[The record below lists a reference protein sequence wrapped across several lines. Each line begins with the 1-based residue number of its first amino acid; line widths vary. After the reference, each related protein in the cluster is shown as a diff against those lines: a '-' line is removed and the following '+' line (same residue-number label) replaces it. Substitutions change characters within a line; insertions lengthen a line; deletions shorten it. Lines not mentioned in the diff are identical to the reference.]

1 MPDFTYKAADASGL
15 IIKGVRSASSDAE
28 LAAHLHQAGLHLLEY
43 RQTRFKA
50 LHSLLDMLK
59 LGTVSRRDLIDFS
72 NNMGVMLRAGVSL
85 VQGLS
90 ELYEDAD
97 NRYFKKVIKAL
108 IDNITAGDSLN
119 EAMSRESRTFPEIY
133 VNVIA
138 IGEETGRLDN
148 VFFNLARHYKR
159 IDDLILQTRKAFI
172 YPAFVI
178 LALLLVSYVYL
189 FIVFPMLFSLLEQF
203 EVKLPLITEILWSI
217 SNFLQA
223 WWPYILGAIL
233 LFALLFILSRK
244 LKVFRL
250 WFDWCELYL
259 PGMKKVFIQLRMAF
273 FMRYMAILMGAG
285 VNILRAMELAI
296 KSVNNIILKRTLDS
310 CLYEVTGGTVLSQAF
325 RSKKII
331 PNMVTRMIVV
341 GEETGN
347 ISQQMEYVANQYEE
361 DLTRRISWALAFMEP
376 ALIILLAVLA
386 LVLIMGIL
394 LPVYDLVTEFSNQ
407 ASQSF

>member
-1 MPDFTYKAADASGL
+1 MPDFSYKATDASGL
-15 IIKGVRSASSDAE
+15 IIRGVRFASSDAE

-50 LHSLLDMLK
+50 LHSLGEVLK

-85 VQGLS
+85 IQSLS
-90 ELYEDAD
+90 ELHEDAD

-159 IDDLILQTRKAFI
+159 IDDLVLQTRRAFI

-189 FIVFPMLFSLLEQF
+189 FIVFPMLFSLLKQF
-203 EVKLPLITEILWSI
+203 EVKLPLITEILWSV
-217 SNFLQA
+217 SNFFQA
-223 WWPYILGAIL
+223 WWPYILGTILILIL
-233 LFALLFILSRK
+233 LFLLSRK

-296 KSVNNIILKRTLDS
+296 KSVNNIILKKILES